1 MPNDSARLGNSSPL
15 LNTMTLIEHSI
26 VVLLVVL
33 TVLWPFTIAIL
44 LGTTLAIATNRGEPK
59 STGRLS
65 A

>member
-44 LGTTLAIATNRGEPK
+44 LGTMLAIATNRGESK
-59 STGRLS
+59 STARLS